1 MLKVK
6 KSKPILI
13 CAISLALCA
22 MGSLTAVAVNHIG
35 NDQNQSATVIAANEV
50 CAMDNVQE
58 VEDEGDMM
66 FGTYERKE
74 AELRLLGTIVDGLRA
89 LYCTIGPLPDAIR
102 RSKTNLNRFK
112 SVKFQTVTS

>member
-35 NDQNQSATVIAANEV
+35 NDQNQSATVIAANEE
-50 CAMDNVQE
+50 CS
-58 VEDEGDMM
+58 
-66 FGTYERKE
+66 
-74 AELRLLGTIVDGLRA
+74 
-89 LYCTIGPLPDAIR
+89 
-102 RSKTNLNRFK
+102 RSGR
-112 SVKFQTVTS
+112 

>member
-50 CAMDNVQE
+50 CARHDVW
-58 VEDEGDMM
+58 D
-66 FGTYERKE
+66 
-74 AELRLLGTIVDGLRA
+74 I
-89 LYCTIGPLPDAIR
+89 
-102 RSKTNLNRFK
+102 
-112 SVKFQTVTS
+112 